1 MKKSFGRV
9 SRNASEEIRIW
20 LQEVQGELQVELRV
34 YNRSAQ
40 GSGVSLPEPEGL
52 IVPIHAFSELCQA
65 LEQVHEHLLKEGLV
79 DVPIMRNL
87 VTVDDP
93 IKLHLVVEPPAPQP
107 GTPSEPTAS
116 VKLPV
121 ECYALGAPDNWHS
134 QQVTGEIGDLNSEH
148 AQLWLPREFVIGS
161 RLAVL
166 LNIGEL
172 TFRGQAEVVG
182 AAPHS
187 QGGHHQHSI
196 RWVSLNPQA
205 KATLAQIIQTAITAA
220 S

>member
-1 MKKSFGRV
+1 MKKNFGRV
-9 SRNASEEIRIW
+9 SRNESEEIRVW
-20 LQEVQGELQVELRV
+20 LQEIQGDLCVELRV

-40 GSGVSLPEPEGL
+40 GPGVSLPEPEGL
-52 IVPIHAFSELCQA
+52 VVPIHALSELCQV
-65 LEQVHEHLLKEGLV
+65 LEQAHEHLLKEGLV

-87 VTVDDP
+87 VTVEDP
-93 IKLHLVVEPPAPQP
+93 IKLHLVVDPPVPQP
-107 GTPSEPTAS
+107 NTPTEPTLS

-121 ECYALGAPDNWHS
+121 ECYALGAPDNWPS
-134 QQVTGEIGDLNSEH
+134 QQVTGEIGELSSEN
-148 AQLWLPREFVIGS
+148 AQVWLPREFAIGS

-172 TFRGQAEVVG
+172 TFRGQAEIVG

-187 QGGHHQHSI
+187 QGGYHQHSI

-205 KATLAQIIQTAITAA
+205 KATLAKIIQTAANA
-220 S
+220 RS